1 MDIRRRFLTQTLR
14 ENMDE
19 LHRSEMLKRQ
29 ILMIARDIHLA
40 CAELSQ
46 EVRRSD

>member
-1 MDIRRRFLTQTLR
+1 MDILRRFLTQSLR

-29 ILMIARDIHLA
+29 LLMIARDIHLA
-40 CAELSQ
+40 
-46 EVRRSD
+46 

>member
-1 MDIRRRFLTQTLR
+1 MDLLRRFLTQTLR

-29 ILMIARDIHLA
+29 KHMIQFDNWQTMKRELKLA
-40 CAELSQ
+40 
-46 EVRRSD
+46 

>member
-1 MDIRRRFLTQTLR
+1 MDLLRRFLTLTLR

-29 ILMIARDIHLA
+29 MLMIARDIHLA
-40 CAELSQ
+40 
-46 EVRRSD
+46 